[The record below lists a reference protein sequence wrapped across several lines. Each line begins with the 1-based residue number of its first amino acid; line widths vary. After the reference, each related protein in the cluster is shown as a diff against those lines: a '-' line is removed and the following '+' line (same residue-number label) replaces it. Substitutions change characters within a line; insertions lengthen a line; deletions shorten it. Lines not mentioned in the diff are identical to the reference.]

1 MTTHEEAWNA
11 LWQGIHEIAENFQD
25 DVVFIGGIAV
35 YLHSVAAKMPFTER
49 SHDADLYVSL
59 AAYDDLRSIE
69 TVTSNPRLR
78 KKQFIKYGMDY
89 DVYLEHNHSLVIPY
103 ADIFARSGIID
114 GVRVTSLEHLLIL
127 KIIAFADRRHTP
139 KGPKDAR
146 DIIRIVLL
154 IKHAGVIRHP
164 SLAPYFTTNMARVLE
179 ELSRSK
185 EFVTLTRGNLH
196 EARALRDRYS
206 STAKQISSSALT
218 AAKSPRRRR
227 LR

>member
-1 MTTHEEAWNA
+1 MNHEEAWQH
-11 LWQGIHEIAENFQD
+11 LWHGIQEIAEMFRD

-89 DVYLEHNHSLVIPY
+89 DVYVEHNHSLAVPFTN
-103 ADIFARSGIID
+103 IFARSTLID
-114 GVRVTSLEHLLIL
+114 GVRIASLEHLLVL
-127 KIIAFADRRHTP
+127 KLLAYISRKNTP

-154 IKHAGVIRHP
+154 LRHVGTVRNDRV
-164 SLAPYFTTNMARVLE
+164 APYFTTEMSQVLT

-196 EARALRDRYS
+196 EARVLRDQYTFTIKQVIVA
-206 STAKQISSSALT
+206 TAR
-218 AAKSPRRRR
+218 SPRRRR
-227 LR
+227 DR